1 MGLVVAAGFG
11 AIALTA
17 FARVAAASAD
27 AVHRTEA
34 TAAEGE
40 RHEFEHAAMGTRF
53 RIVVHGPG
61 ESARRAA
68 EAAFAR
74 VDAIEAALSDYRAD
88 SELRRLERA
97 AASGPVAVGPDL
109 LAVLTEAM
117 SLSAAT
123 DGAFDP
129 TVGAL
134 TRLWRWAARRGI
146 DPPADRLAEAR
157 ETVGYAAIR
166 IDTDRGTVALTR
178 PGVRLDLG
186 GIAKGWAIDAAF
198 GILEARGLSAVL
210 VDGGGDLR
218 LGRAPPGTDGWRIA
232 VPHDGP
238 DGAGWRTATLAE
250 VAVATSGGTFRAAGV
265 PTDRRSHIL
274 DPRTGR
280 GVPAARTATVLA
292 ETAMRADGLAS
303 ALAVLGPEG
312 LQTVRALG
320 ARDARLIEPG
330 RS

>member
-1 MGLVVAAGFG
+1 MTASLGAIVLAAFG
-11 AIALTA
+11 AGA
-17 FARVAAASAD
+17 VASAD
-27 AVHRTEA
+27 AAGRAEA
-34 TAAEGE
+34 SVAQGE
-40 RHEFEHAAMGTRF
+40 RHEFEHAAMGTSF

-61 ESARRAA
+61 EPAGRAA

-74 VDAIEAALSDYRAD
+74 IDAIEAALSDYRAE

-97 AASGPVAVGPDL
+97 AASEPVSVGPDL
-109 LAVLTEAM
+109 LAVLTEAT

-123 DGAFDP
+123 GGAFDP

-146 DPPADRLAEAR
+146 DPPADRLVEAR
-157 ETVGYAAIR
+157 ETVGYGAIR
-166 IDTDRGTVALTR
+166 VDGDRGTVALAR

-186 GIAKGWAIDAAF
+186 GIAKGYAVDAAF
-198 GILEARGLSAVL
+198 EILEARGLSAVL

-218 LGRAPPGTDGWRIA
+218 LGRPPPGTDGWRIA

-238 DGAGWRTATLAE
+238 DGAGWRTVTLAE

-292 ETAMRADGLAS
+292 GTAMRADGLAS

-320 ARDARLIEPG
+320 ARDARLIERG